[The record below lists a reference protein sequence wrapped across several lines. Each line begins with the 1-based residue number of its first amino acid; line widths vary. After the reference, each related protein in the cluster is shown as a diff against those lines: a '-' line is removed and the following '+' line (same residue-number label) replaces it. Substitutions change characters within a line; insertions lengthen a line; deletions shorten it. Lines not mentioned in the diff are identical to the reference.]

1 MLDIQTLNT
10 KVLQHFFTTLYKDK
24 LKEFDLVIMQDRQ
37 STARPVDATGM
48 LKTYLFYR
56 VESPQTVQ
64 WQTKVLLDD
73 ESGESGELIE
83 RTVSQKDLHVTVNF
97 LGKNAAT
104 AASYFDHAI
113 NSSYAEEALRPT
125 IDGRVVEFQYN
136 NHTQPVDLTEIE
148 QSKWVARYEYEIVLG
163 YVDVQDFPIDVFDDV
178 LVTEQV
184 VAESIPA
191 KPIVIQI
198 KEQEV

>member
-10 KVLQHFFTTLYKDK
+10 KVLQHFFTTLYRNKIQ
-24 LKEFDLVIMQDRQ
+24 EFDLVIMQDRQ
-37 STARPVDATGM
+37 STARPVDDNGM

-56 VESPQTVQ
+56 VLSPNAVQ
-64 WQTKVLLDD
+64 WQTKELLDND
-73 ESGESGELIE
+73 DTVTE
-83 RTVSQKDLHVTVNF
+83 RTISQKDLHIVVNF

-113 NSSYAEEALRPT
+113 NSSLADEALHPV
-125 IDGRVVEFQYN
+125 INDEVVEFQYN

-163 YVDVQDFPIDVFDDV
+163 YVDTQDFPIDVFENV
-178 LVTEQV
+178 EVTEQV
-184 VAESIPA
+184 VDGYTA
-191 KPIVIQI
+191 KPIII
-198 KEQEV
+198 KTKEEV

>member
-24 LKEFDLVIMQDRQ
+24 VDEFDLIIMQDRQ
-37 STARPVDATGM
+37 STARPVDANGM

-56 VESPQTVQ
+56 VETPRTIQ
-64 WQTKVLLDD
+64 WQTKTLMEEGVRFV
-73 ESGESGELIE
+73 E
-83 RTVSQKDLHVTVNF
+83 RTISQKELHVIVNF

-113 NSSYAEEALRPT
+113 NSVLAADALKPVINGESY
-125 IDGRVVEFQYN
+125 EFQYN
-136 NHTQPVDLTEIE
+136 SHTQPVDLTEIE

-163 YVDVQDFPIDVFDDV
+163 YVDTEDFPIDVFNDV
-178 LVTEQV
+178 EVTEQV
-184 VAESIPA
+184 VAEGIPA
-191 KPIVIQI
+191 KPIVIKL
-198 KEQEV
+198 KEEEV

>member
-24 LKEFDLVIMQDRQ
+24 IKEFDLVIMQDRQ
-37 STARPVDATGM
+37 STARPVDASGN
-48 LKTYLFYR
+48 LRTYLFYR

-64 WQTKVLLDD
+64 WQTKELIDVD
-73 ESGESGELIE
+73 ESGDFIE
-83 RTVSQKDLHVTVNF
+83 RTTSQKDLHIIVNF

-113 NSSYAEEALRPT
+113 NSVYAAEALRPT
-125 IDGRVVEFQYN
+125 IDGQVVEFQYN
-136 NHTQPVDLTEIE
+136 RHTQPVDLTEIE

-163 YVDVQDFPIDVFDDV
+163 YVDTQDFPIDVFNDV
-178 LVTEQV
+178 EVTEQV

-191 KPIVIQI
+191 KPIVIKI
-198 KEQEV
+198 KE

>member
-24 LKEFDLVIMQDRQ
+24 VNEFDLIIMQDRQ
-37 STARPVDATGM
+37 STARPVDANGM

-56 VESPQTVQ
+56 VETPRTIQ
-64 WQTKVLLDD
+64 WQTKTLMEEGQRFV
-73 ESGESGELIE
+73 E
-83 RTVSQKDLHVTVNF
+83 RTISQKELHVIVNF

-113 NSSYAEEALRPT
+113 NSVLAADALKPVINGKSY
-125 IDGRVVEFQYN
+125 EFQYN
-136 NHTQPVDLTEIE
+136 SHTQPVDLTEIE

-163 YVDVQDFPIDVFDDV
+163 YVDTEDFPIDVFNDV
-178 LVTEQV
+178 EVTEQV
-184 VAESIPA
+184 VAEGIPA
-191 KPIVIQI
+191 KPIVIKL
-198 KEQEV
+198 KEEEV

>member
-10 KVLQHFFTTLYKDK
+10 KVLQHFFTTLYRNKIQ
-24 LKEFDLVIMQDRQ
+24 EFDLVIMQDRQ
-37 STARPVDATGM
+37 STARPVDDNGM

-56 VESPQTVQ
+56 VLSPNAIQ
-64 WQTKVLLDD
+64 WQTKELLDND
-73 ESGESGELIE
+73 DTVTE
-83 RTVSQKDLHVTVNF
+83 RTISQKDLHVVVNF

-113 NSSYAEEALRPT
+113 NSSLADEALHPV
-125 IDGRVVEFQYN
+125 INGEVVEFQYN

-163 YVDVQDFPIDVFDDV
+163 YVDTQDFPIDVFENV
-178 LVTEQV
+178 EVTEQV
-184 VAESIPA
+184 VDGYTA
-191 KPIVIQI
+191 KPIII
-198 KEQEV
+198 KTKEEV

>member
-24 LKEFDLVIMQDRQ
+24 IQEYDLVIMQDRQ
-37 STARPVDATGM
+37 STARPVDANGM

-56 VESPQTVQ
+56 VESPHTVQ
-64 WQTKVLLDD
+64 WQTKEVFD
-73 ESGESGELIE
+73 ESVSGTLVQ
-83 RTVSQKDLHVTVNF
+83 RTTTQKDLHIIVNF

-113 NSSYAEEALRPT
+113 NSVYAYDALRPVV
-125 IDGRVVEFQYN
+125 DNQVVEFQYN
-136 NHTQPVDLTEIE
+136 SHTQPVDLTEIE

-163 YVDVQDFPIDVFDDV
+163 YVDKQDFPIDVFNEV
-178 LVTEQV
+178 EVTEQV
-184 VAESIPA
+184 IAESLPA
-191 KPIVIQI
+191 KPIVIKI
-198 KEQEV
+198 K